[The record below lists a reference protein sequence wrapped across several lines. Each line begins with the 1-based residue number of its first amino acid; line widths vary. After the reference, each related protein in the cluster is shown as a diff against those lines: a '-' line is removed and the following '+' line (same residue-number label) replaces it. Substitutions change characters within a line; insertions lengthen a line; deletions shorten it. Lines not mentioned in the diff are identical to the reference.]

1 LYSMAD
7 VYVAARRDGDGPFE
21 TEAQL
26 CELLV
31 ASG

>member
-1 LYSMAD
+1 MAD

-21 TEAQL
+21 TEARL